1 MKNFLKD
8 LNSKLK
14 QLICSHNYGL
24 VRWFYTHGPTTNEP
38 AYIIAKYKCLKC
50 GKNFILVPIEIKIG
64 KKNLKIYM
72 GEVRVDKNT

>member
-1 MKNFLKD
+1 MKNLLKD

-50 GKNFILVPIEIKIG
+50 GKKLYISADRDKDWEEKFKDLYGWG
-64 KKNLKIYM
+64 KS
-72 GEVRVDKNT
+72 R